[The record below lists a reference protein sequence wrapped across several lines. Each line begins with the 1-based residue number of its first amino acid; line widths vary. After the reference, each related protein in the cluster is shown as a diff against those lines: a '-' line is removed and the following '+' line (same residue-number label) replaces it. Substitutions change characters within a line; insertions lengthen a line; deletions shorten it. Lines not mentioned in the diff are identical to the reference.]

1 MQFARECLVIPEGRY
16 EGSMWQPEF
25 QPFAYHLL
33 HLMDTCG
40 YRRFA
45 VTGCVQS
52 GKTLIALVFNV
63 CWHLF
68 ELKQSVIFVV
78 PELSM
83 AEKKYKEEIEPVIN
97 ASRELRRMAY
107 GSANRYSVP
116 RGAGSRS
123 GFSNVIRFANGCRIE
138 FMGATGNDARRSS
151 STAQVIFK
159 TEVDRYDTAAESS
172 REASAAQTVEDRAA
186 SYGEMA
192 YIYEE
197 CTMTT
202 VDGRI
207 NVQVRAGTDHAV
219 HYPCPHCGHLV
230 RPRRADFVGVEGC
243 ETILEAKQSGSF
255 KCPRTNC
262 AALIS
267 QAEREAMLLRGVP
280 VAVTQR
286 AKIGTDG
293 AALVEGDLKP
303 TETFSFWWN
312 AFDNRFW
319 TTSLLAAKEWTA
331 LYSDDLDDEDKQA
344 RQKRWTEPAASNSL
358 DVSKL
363 TMTKLIAST
372 SDQLGRNQVPLGT
385 KWVSA
390 GCDVRE
396 TQLHFVVRAWTFDEV
411 NHVLQGHAIDI
422 GWVPVERDKYGA
434 HEGVKRALRTFRD
447 ERALAG
453 IYRDSD
459 GNSYVP
465 GWCLIDAGYKERW
478 IWEFVQECIAK
489 GICTWVP
496 VLGRGQS
503 DPNIRGTYVHP
514 EKVDDPGPRQKVLW
528 IGDECHLR
536 RSSRYADVFAAAG
549 CELPPMYLLINTD
562 EGKAF
567 LRDGYDAPA
576 DANGKLFSFKPS
588 DAAERDIIQDYRKQ
602 LLSEKESLVYVDGR
616 GMVRKYSNDSQK
628 PNHYADCDNYCC
640 YGVQLCGAP
649 ISLGRRLHPTQPEQT
664 TNHLTMPDGR
674 PYMDAGV

>member
-1 MQFARECLVIPEGRY
+1 MVIPEGRY
-16 EGSMWQPEF
+16 QGSLWQPEF

-33 HLMDTCG
+33 HLMDTLP

-52 GKTLIALVFNV
+52 GKTLVALVFNL

-68 ELKQSVIFVV
+68 ELRQSVIFMV
-78 PELSM
+78 PELNM
-83 AEKKYKEEIEPVIN
+83 AEKKYTDEIEPVIN
-97 ASRELRRMAY
+97 ASPFLRRMAY
-107 GSANRYSVP
+107 GSAQRFSVP
-116 RGAGSRS
+116 KGSGSRG
-123 GFSNVIRFANGCRIE
+123 GFSNTIRFANGCRLE
-138 FMGATGNDARRSS
+138 FMGATGNDSRRSS
-151 STAQVIFK
+151 STAQVVFK

-172 REASAAQTVEDRAA
+172 REAAAAQTVEDRTA
-186 SYGEMA
+186 SFDDSA

-207 NVQVRAGTDHAV
+207 NQQVRKGTDHSV

-243 ETILEAKQSGSF
+243 NTIIEAKKNGGF

-262 AALIS
+262 SAEIN
-267 QAEREAMLLRGVP
+267 QAEREAMLQTGVP
-280 VAVTQR
+280 VAVTQKAR
-286 AKIGTDG
+286 IGSDG
-293 AALVEGDLKP
+293 AALIEGELKP

-319 TTSLLAAKEWTA
+319 KTATLAAKEWNA

-344 RQKRWTEPAASNSL
+344 RQKRWAEPAASSSL
-358 DVSKL
+358 DISKL
-363 TMTKLIAST
+363 TMTKLIGST
-372 SDQLGRNQVPLGT
+372 SDSLGRNEVPLGT

-411 NHVLQGHAIDI
+411 HQILQGHAIDV

-434 HEGVKRALRTFRD
+434 QEGVKRALRTFRD
-447 ERALAG
+447 ERAMKKG
-453 IYRDSD
+453 FYHDSE
-459 GNSYVP
+459 GNHFVP
-465 GWCLIDAGYKERW
+465 GWTLIDAGYKERW
-478 IWEFVQECIAK
+478 VWEFVHECISMGLK
-489 GICTWVP
+489 TWIP

-514 EKVDDPGPRQKVLW
+514 ERVDDPTKPNRKVLW

-567 LRDGYDAPA
+567 IRDGYDAPA
-576 DANGKLFSFKPS
+576 DANGKLFCFKPS
-588 DAAERDIIQDYRKQ
+588 DASERDTIQDYRKQ
-602 LLSEKESLVYVDGR
+602 LLSEKETLVYVDGR
-616 GMVRKYSNDSQK
+616 GMVRKYSNESQK
-628 PNHYADCDNYCC
+628 RNHYADCDNYAC

-649 ISLGRRLHPTQPEQT
+649 ISLGRRLQPIEPEQPN
-664 TNHLTMPDGR
+664 NHLKMPDGR
-674 PYMDAGV
+674 AYMEAGV